1 MARRIAVFAPY
12 YPPAYLGGGPARSLH
27 TIVSTA
33 PVEYATSVVTR
44 DRDLGAP
51 DVLPT
56 AHNVWIPAGGSEV
69 RYATATSARL
79 VLATLWE
86 LRSRRP
92 EVIYLNSFFDPM
104 LSILPQL
111 LARVGWW
118 RGARRAV
125 AVRGEFRT
133 AALAINAPQKRI
145 YLALYRLLGLHRG
158 VIWHATS
165 EDEAADIRRVM
176 GAGVTIVVR
185 SDGGS
190 PAVLDPAGFVASEG
204 PVRFAFLGRIVPIK
218 GILDALTSLRHA
230 RSEIEFDLYGPEED
244 ADYAQACRDAA
255 AALPANVRVR
265 FCGLVEPDLVSGL
278 LGSYDAFLMPTHS
291 ENFGHVIG
299 EALAS
304 GLPVLVRDVTP
315 WTPYIVGGGG
325 ILVGDADG
333 WAVAVDAIAA
343 KPPET
348 RLAMRSAAVET
359 YRKWQANLPTGHL
372 FDDFVRAAS
381 QT

>member
-1 MARRIAVFAPY
+1 MARSIAVFAPY
-12 YPPAYLGGGPARSLH
+12 YPPAYLGGGPAKSLH

-33 PVEYATSVVTR
+33 PSVYSTYVITR
-44 DRDLGAP
+44 DQDLGA
-51 DVLPT
+51 VEALPVER
-56 AHNVWIPAGGSEV
+56 NVWIPVGPAQV
-69 RYATATSARL
+69 RYTTVASLRVFLKA
-79 VLATLWE
+79 LWD
-86 LRSRRP
+86 LRARRP
-92 EVIYLNSFFDPM
+92 EVLYLNSFFDPM

-111 LARVGWW
+111 FARLGWW
-118 RGARRAV
+118 SGAHRAV

-133 AALAINAPQKRI
+133 AALAIKARKKRA
-145 YLALYRLLGLHRG
+145 YLALYRFLGLHRR

-190 PAVLDPAGFVASEG
+190 PAVLDRAGFVASEG

-315 WTPYIVGGGG
+315 WTPYIIGGGG
-325 ILVGDADG
+325 IVVGDADG
-333 WAVAVDAIAA
+333 WAAAVDAIAA

-348 RLAMRSAAVET
+348 RLAMRSAAVEA